1 MGEETSDRKLYATDG
16 IKVMEVGEVKEISS
30 DDIEMPESYSPLDI
44 EYNGEVQCE
53 IKIKHISKKRFK
65 KLLMSKGISRNLA
78 DKIINRF
85 RLYNRGYTYLDVV
98 FLEENMKLYLRC
110 VHYANKIR

>member
-1 MGEETSDRKLYATDG
+1 METETSDRKLYATDG
-16 IKVMEVGEVKEISS
+16 IKVMKVGKVKEISS
-30 DDIEMPESYSPLDI
+30 DDIEIPESYNPLDI

-98 FLEENMKLYLRC
+98 FLKETKEFYL
-110 VHYANKIR
+110 

>member
-1 MGEETSDRKLYATDG
+1 MGEETKSKKVYATDG

-44 EYNGEVQCE
+44 ECNGEVQCE

-65 KLLMSKGISRNLA
+65 KLLMSKGISRNGA
-78 DKIINRF
+78 NKIINRF

-98 FLEENMKLYLRC
+98 FLKETKEFYL
-110 VHYANKIR
+110 

>member
-16 IKVMEVGEVKEISS
+16 IKVMEVGKVKEISG
-30 DDIEMPESYSPLDI
+30 DDIEIPESYNPLDI

-65 KLLMSKGISRNLA
+65 KLLMSKGISRNRA
-78 DKIINRF
+78 NKIINRF

-98 FLEENMKLYLRC
+98 FLKETKEFYL
-110 VHYANKIR
+110 

>member
-1 MGEETSDRKLYATDG
+1 MGEETKSKKVYATDG

-30 DDIEMPESYSPLDI
+30 DDIEMSESYSPLDI
-44 EYNGEVQCE
+44 ECNGEVQCE

-85 RLYNRGYTYLDVV
+85 RLYNKGYTYLDVV
-98 FLEENMKLYLRC
+98 FLKETKEFYLWD
-110 VHYANKIR
+110 

>member
-1 MGEETSDRKLYATDG
+1 MGEETKSKKVYATDG

-30 DDIEMPESYSPLDI
+30 DDIEMSESYSPLDI
-44 EYNGEVQCE
+44 ECNGEVQCE

-78 DKIINRF
+78 NKIINRF
-85 RLYNRGYTYLDVV
+85 RLHNRGYTYLDVV

>member
-1 MGEETSDRKLYATDG
+1 METETSDRKLYATDG
-16 IKVMEVGEVKEISS
+16 IKVMKVGKVKEISS
-30 DDIEMPESYSPLDI
+30 DDIEIPESYNPLDI

-85 RLYNRGYTYLDVV
+85 RLYNKGYTYLDVV
-98 FLEENMKLYLRC
+98 FLKETKEFYL
-110 VHYANKIR
+110 

>member
-44 EYNGEVQCE
+44 ECNGEVQCE

-98 FLEENMKLYLRC
+98 FLKETKEFYL
-110 VHYANKIR
+110 

>member
-1 MGEETSDRKLYATDG
+1 MGEETKSKKVYATDG

-30 DDIEMPESYSPLDI
+30 DDIEMSESYSPLDI
-44 EYNGEVQCE
+44 ECNGEVQCE

-85 RLYNRGYTYLDVV
+85 RLYNKGYTYLDVV
-98 FLEENMKLYLRC
+98 FLKETKEFYL
-110 VHYANKIR
+110 

>member
-16 IKVMEVGEVKEISS
+16 IKVMKVGKVKEISS
-30 DDIEMPESYSPLDI
+30 DDIEMLEKYSPLDI
-44 EYNGEVQCE
+44 ECNGEVQCE
-53 IKIKHISKKRFK
+53 IKIKHISKKKFK

-78 DKIINRF
+78 NKIINRF

-98 FLEENMKLYLRC
+98 FLKETKEFYL
-110 VHYANKIR
+110 

>member
-1 MGEETSDRKLYATDG
+1 METETSDRKLYATDG
-16 IKVMEVGEVKEISS
+16 IKVIEVGKVKEISS
-30 DDIEMPESYSPLDI
+30 DDIEIPESYNPLDI

-65 KLLMSKGISRNLA
+65 KLLMSKGISRNEA
-78 DKIINRF
+78 NKIINRF

-98 FLEENMKLYLRC
+98 FLEENMGLYWGC
-110 VHYANKIR
+110 IHDVNKIR

>member
-1 MGEETSDRKLYATDG
+1 MGEETKSKKVYATDG

-44 EYNGEVQCE
+44 ECKGEVQCE

-85 RLYNRGYTYLDVV
+85 RLYNKGYTYLDVV
-98 FLEENMKLYLRC
+98 FLKETKEFYL
-110 VHYANKIR
+110 